1 MPSLALPL
9 LLAVLALAAWMW
21 GLLRRPPGFPPGP
34 TWFPLV
40 GNYQDVLQLSKKLG
54 SQHQAFTYLSQKY
67 KSPLVGLRLGGNLTV
82 IVSTRS
88 LICEVLTRPEF
99 EGRPQN
105 FFAYLRNLG
114 LRKGVSVVDGKLWQE
129 QRAFVMRQLRSL
141 GFSGAAMQAQ
151 VGKEVRAL
159 LDVLRNS
166 RGRPT
171 QLNKLLA
178 PSVLNVILQFCA
190 GYSFPHGDQHLQTL
204 LDLFYTRSRAF
215 DMAGGKLSAMPWLR
229 FIQPEASGYNAIT
242 KFNEMVRAYFLEII
256 ETHKATYTPG
266 KKRDLIDAFLYE
278 MGKAKKEQNDN
289 TTFTESQLLMLCY
302 DMFTAG
308 AETTSNSLRFA
319 FLMML
324 RHPDVLER
332 VHKEIK
338 EAVGVDRLPTLEDKD
353 RLVYTRAALTESMRM
368 CHVLPIR
375 GCRRV
380 LEDTTLHRYRLPEN
394 TVVLV
399 NIWALH
405 MDKDHWGDPKVY
417 RPERFITETGQLRE
431 DDAFLPFGLG
441 RRQCLGQNMA
451 KCCLFQIFTGILQN
465 FQLLPANGT
474 DLSFSTLH
482 QNHLTSFSNLG
493 SGLELTDT
501 GRMRERAICLGER
514 EECVGEQRSSG
525 AG

>member
-1 MPSLALPL
+1 MPPLALPL

-40 GNYQDVLQLSKKLG
+40 GNYHGVRQLSKTLG
-54 SQHQAFTYLSQKY
+54 SQHQAFTYLAQKY
-67 KSPLVGLRLGGNLTV
+67 KSPVVGLRLGGNLTV

-114 LRKGVSVVDGKLWQE
+114 LRKGISVVDGKLWQE

-159 LDVLRNS
+159 LDVLSNS

-171 QLNKLLA
+171 QLEKVLA

-190 GYSFPHGDQHLQTL
+190 GYRFPHGDQHLQTL
-204 LDLFYTRSRAF
+204 LDLFHTRSRAF

-229 FIQPEASGYNAIT
+229 FIQPEASGYSAIT
-242 KFNEMVRAYFLEII
+242 KFNEMVCAYFLKII
-256 ETHKATYTPG
+256 ENHKATYTPG
-266 KKRDLIDAFLYE
+266 NKRDLIDAFLFE

-308 AETTSNSLRFA
+308 AEATSNSLRFA

-324 RHPDVLER
+324 RHPDVQER

-338 EAVGVDRLPTLEDKD
+338 DAVGADRLPTLEDKD
-353 RLVYTRAALTESMRM
+353 RAALTESMRM

-380 LEDTTLHRYRLPEN
+380 LEDSTLHRYRLPEN

-405 MDKDHWGDPKVY
+405 MDKDHWGDPEVY

-431 DDAFLPFGLG
+431 DDAFLPFGL
-441 RRQCLGQNMA
+441 A
-451 KCCLFQIFTGILQN
+451 D
-465 FQLLPANGT
+465 GT
-474 DLSFSTLH
+474 DLNFSTLEGFT
-482 QNHLTSFSNLG
+482 LTPKPYDIIFKS
-493 SGLELTDT
+493 
-501 GRMRERAICLGER
+501 R
-514 EECVGEQRSSG
+514 
-525 AG
+525 